1 MNEEELIEHFERENI
16 TLASISSR
24 IFAYVIDEFIIA
36 ILFMVIYWNQFQ
48 NATTTEETIGLMNS
62 MFMYIIS
69 LRIIYHFFFVWMYG
83 ATLGKM
89 ALKIRVISIKD
100 VSNPSIEQSIIRS
113 CVRVFSETI
122 FYLGFLWGALNP
134 KRETWH
140 DKASRTLVVN
150 A

>member
-1 MNEEELIEHFERENI
+1 MTEEELIEHFERENI
-16 TLASISSR
+16 TLAPISSR
-24 IFAYVIDEFIIA
+24 IFAYVVDEFIIA
-36 ILFMVIYWNQFQ
+36 MLFMVIYWNQFQ
-48 NATTTEETIGLMNS
+48 DATTTEETIGLINS

-100 VSNPSIEQSIIRS
+100 VSNPSIEQSLSRS